1 MRPAVAGCGVGG
13 ARQQFGES
21 KLTSF
26 GDDPAKLTPEMVSY
40 ALKVSYLRPM
50 AEDLPDLGN
59 CTVVKAVPNHDQL
72 VQEARKAVF
81 MAVAGP

>member
-1 MRPAVAGCGVGG
+1 
-13 ARQQFGES
+13 
-21 KLTSF
+21 
-26 GDDPAKLTPEMVSY
+26 MVSY

-59 CTVVKAVPNHDQL
+59 LHGGQGAVPNHDQL
-72 VQEARKAVF
+72 VSGSPGKAVF